1 MTKQSGNGV
10 VVKTTKK
17 DSKPNKKAS
26 GNAKKQPKGN
36 AMIAS
41 WDELRKMTIGE
52 FEQSIDRLDLDKLV
66 DYKAD
71 TYYVKADKR
80 KEHPKE
86 ALFIP
91 LNEPVGDKT
100 HKFIGQ
106 TDAIAIGDF
115 ATANPM
121 VAVLTEIA
129 YRRGNPYI

>member
-1 MTKQSGNGV
+1 MTKQSAAKV
-10 VVKTTKK
+10 VVKMTKPAGKQTTKG
-17 DSKPNKKAS
+17 NTKKV
-26 GNAKKQPKGN
+26 AKNTK
-36 AMIAS
+36 IAS
-41 WDELRKMTIGE
+41 WDELRNMTIGE

-66 DYKAD
+66 NYKAD

-106 TDAIAIGDF
+106 TDAVAIGNF
-115 ATANPM
+115 AVASPIL
-121 VAVLTEIA
+121 AVLTQIA
-129 YRRGNPYI
+129 YVQGNPYI